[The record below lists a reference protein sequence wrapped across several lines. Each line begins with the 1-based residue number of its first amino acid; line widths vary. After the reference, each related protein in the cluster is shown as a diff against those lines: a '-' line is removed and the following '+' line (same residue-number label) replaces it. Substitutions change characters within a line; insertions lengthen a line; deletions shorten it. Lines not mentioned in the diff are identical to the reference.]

1 MKLEMTIAV
10 RKTYGANQ
18 ERSILARCSAPM
30 VAERMQTTVKPKMPN
45 RKYLSSLNAI
55 LTNRLCVLYWCM
67 FFALSEVGDRPGT
80 SSFKGVAV
88 KLLAARMAEVY

>member
-1 MKLEMTIAV
+1 
-10 RKTYGANQ
+10 
-18 ERSILARCSAPM
+18 
-30 VAERMQTTVKPKMPN
+30 
-45 RKYLSSLNAI
+45 
-55 LTNRLCVLYWCM
+55 M